1 MIQDRGPLGKL
12 VKELMKLPGVGEK
25 TAHRFAYYIIS
36 MGEHEVEEM
45 STAMVQAKNKI
56 TRCRIC
62 GDFTED
68 QPCSICRDETR
79 DESLICVVESPSDVR
94 AFENL
99 QEFNG
104 RYHVL
109 HGALSP
115 MDGIGVKDLNL
126 ESLIER
132 LRDEK
137 IKEVIIATNPTT
149 EGEATANYIS
159 NLFLDK
165 DPGIKFTRLAYG
177 ISVGG
182 DLDQTDPTT
191 LLKAVQGRKEL

>member
-1 MIQDRGPLGKL
+1 MRYEKGPLGEL

-25 TAHRFAYYIIS
+25 TAQRFAYHILA
-36 MGEHEVEEM
+36 MDEDEVDEM
-45 STAMVQAKNKI
+45 SKAIVEAKKKI
-56 TRCRIC
+56 TKCKIC
-62 GDFTED
+62 GNFTEE
-68 QPCSICRDETR
+68 QPCAICS
-79 DESLICVVESPSDVR
+79 DESRDDSVICVVETPRDIT

-115 MDGIGVKDLNL
+115 MDGIGVQDINL
-126 ESLIER
+126 QSLIER
-132 LRDEK
+132 LRDDK

-159 NLFLDK
+159 NLFLEHDT
-165 DPGIKFTRLAYG
+165 GIKFTRLAYG

-191 LLKAVQGRKEL
+191 LLKAVEGRKEI